1 MLDFKLD
8 TLIAVAEK
16 GSYTDA
22 SEALS
27 LTQPAVSHQIKLL
40 EDELGV
46 KLFNRRGGKTQPT
59 KECEIVL
66 RYAYRLKGLYFKMLE
81 EVQEGKTSVTKLR
94 VGITHTTES
103 NAIAET
109 LAKYGRH
116 HMETKLTMISDT
128 AERLYEMIDNYELD
142 LIVIDEKRREKDLN
156 YQMLDTDYLAL
167 IVSPNNPLS
176 SQDSVKIKE
185 LKKEQ
190 LILRLPSSLTR
201 GLFEDALNIIGRNI
215 NEFKVM
221 LELDNIAT
229 IKDLIRKDIGVSVLP
244 VSTCM
249 DEIRKGKLK
258 ALPIEKLNMK
268 REIGLVAAKDFP
280 HPEIVKEIVE
290 IYKKDSN

>member
-1 MLDFKLD
+1 MLDFKVD
-8 TLIAVAEK
+8 TLIAVAETK
-16 GSYTDA
+16 SYTRA
-22 SEALS
+22 SSVLS

-40 EDELGV
+40 EEQLGV
-46 KLFNRRGGKTQPT
+46 KLFDRKGGETNPT

-81 EVQEGKTSVTKLR
+81 EIQTGKNTISRLR

-109 LAKYGRH
+109 LAKYGSRH
-116 HMETKLTMISDT
+116 EETTLTMISDT
-128 AERLYEMIDNYELD
+128 AERLYEMMENYELD
-142 LIVIDEKRREKDLN
+142 LIVVDEKRRKKNLI
-156 YQMLDTDYLAL
+156 YQMLDTDYLAC
-167 IVSPNNPLS
+167 IVSPNNRLCIKDHVS
-176 SQDSVKIKE
+176 LKE

-201 GLFEDALNIIGRNI
+201 SLFEDALITVGRRI
-215 NEFKVM
+215 EEFKVM

-229 IKDLIRKDIGVSVLP
+229 IKDLIRKDIGVSILP

-258 ALPIEKLNMK
+258 ALTIEKLNMV
-268 REIGLVAAKDFP
+268 REIDIAAAEDFP
-280 HPEIVKEIVE
+280 HPEIFNEIVL
-290 IYKKDSN
+290 IYNEDKR